1 MTTTRTPSASWWS
14 QLRASGSTAA
24 HDAGRPLLIGLGG
37 SVLLALAS
45 VGAGAIPVTDPVLE
59 AMHLSWVRFGH
70 GRQLATIAAYLG
82 VALALWAWTSL
93 GLLVR
98 SGAVG
103 ARVVS
108 VVAGVWALPLLVS
121 APLYSRDVY
130 SYLAQGA
137 LLRDGFDPYTVGPV
151 ADPGPLLDNVSIQWT
166 TTPAPYGPVFLMLAR
181 AVTRV
186 TGEDVLTGAWLLR
199 LAFLPGL
206 VLLAWAVPRL
216 AASLGGRPGL
226 ASWLVVANPLVLV
239 HLVGGAHNDLLM
251 LGLMAAGV
259 ALSLQGHHTAGVLTI
274 TLGVAVKATAGLALP
289 FVVWIWFHHRQ
300 DRRGAAG
307 RRRSAPTQFLVVLA
321 ESVSLF
327 VALFGALTLLC
338 GTGLGWIRALS
349 GSNKIINWLS
359 VPTAASQLIGPA
371 TSWATGV
378 RSDELL
384 SVLRPT
390 CQVVLVLALVVVWW
404 RSRRSTRGAVR
415 GLLLSLVLVVLLSPA
430 ALPWYY
436 TWPLAFGAPLIRRVP
451 TFAAVA
457 AATTWLLL
465 VFRPPGNPGLYNVGD
480 LALATVAGY
489 LVWRRT
495 TAGTA

>member
-1 MTTTRTPSASWWS
+1 MTSTLTPASSWWS
-14 QLRASGSTAA
+14 QLRASGSAAA
-24 HDAGRPLLIGLGG
+24 HSAGRPLLAGLGG
-37 SVLLALAS
+37 TVLMTLAS
-45 VGAGAIPVTDPVLE
+45 VGAGATPRTDPLLE
-59 AMHLSWVRFGH
+59 SMHLSWIRFGH
-70 GRQLATIAAYLG
+70 GQQLATITVYLG
-82 VALALWAWTSL
+82 VLLTLWAWTSL

-103 ARVVS
+103 ARVVT
-108 VVAGVWALPLLVS
+108 VAAAVWAVPLLVS

-137 LLRDGFDPYTVGPV
+137 LLRDGFNPYTVGPV

-166 TTPAPYGPVFLMLAR
+166 TTPAPYGPVFLLLAR
-181 AVTRV
+181 GVTRV

-216 AASLGGRPGL
+216 AASLGGRPAL

-239 HLVGGAHNDLLM
+239 HLVGGVHNDLLM

-259 ALSLQGHHTAGVLTI
+259 ALSVQGHHAVGVLTI

-289 FVVWIWFHHRQ
+289 FVVWIWFHHRRE
-300 DRRGAAG
+300 RRGTSG
-307 RRRSAPTQFLVVLA
+307 RRHGAPTSFLLVLA
-321 ESVSLF
+321 SSVSLF
-327 VALFGALTLLC
+327 VALFGALTLLA
-338 GTGLGWIRALS
+338 GTGLGWVRALS

-359 VPTAASQLIGPA
+359 VPTALSQLIGPA

-378 RSDELL
+378 RSDGLL
-384 SVLRPT
+384 TVLRPV
-390 CQVVLVLALVVVWW
+390 CEVALVLALVVVWW
-404 RSRRSTRGAVR
+404 RSRHSTGGAAR
-415 GLLLSLVLVVLLSPA
+415 GLVLSLVLLVLLSPA

-451 TFAAVA
+451 TAAAVA

-465 VFRPPGNPGLYNVGD
+465 VFRPPGNPGLYNIVD

-495 TAGTA
+495 TSALV

>member
-1 MTTTRTPSASWWS
+1 MTSTLTPSASWWS
-14 QLRASGSTAA
+14 RLRTSVAAAA
-24 HDAGRPLLIGLGG
+24 HDARRPLVLGVG
-37 SVLLALAS
+37 GTVLMALAS
-45 VGAGAIPVTDPVLE
+45 VGAGAIPRTDPLLE

-70 GRQLATIAAYLG
+70 GQQLATITVYLG
-82 VALALWAWTSL
+82 VVLTLWAWTSL

-98 SGAVG
+98 SGVVG

-108 VVAGVWALPLLVS
+108 VVAGVWAVPLLVS

-137 LLRDGFDPYTVGPV
+137 LLRDGFDPYAVGPV

-166 TTPAPYGPVFLMLAR
+166 TTPAPYGPLFLLLAR

-206 VLLAWAVPRL
+206 ALLAWAVPRL
-216 AASLGGRPGL
+216 AAELGGRPGL
-226 ASWLVVANPLVLV
+226 ASWLVLANPLVLV
-239 HLVGGAHNDLLM
+239 HLVAGAHNDLLM

-259 ALSLQGHHTAGVLTI
+259 AMAVQGHHAAGVLTI

-289 FVVWIWFHHRQ
+289 FVVWIWFRHRR
-300 DRRGAAG
+300 DRPDAAG
-307 RRRSAPTQFLVVLA
+307 RPRAAPTQFLVALA
-321 ESVSLF
+321 GSVSLF
-327 VALFGALTLLC
+327 VALFGGLTLLC

-359 VPTAASQLIGPA
+359 VPTALSQLIGPA

-384 SVLRPT
+384 TVLRPV
-390 CQVVLVLALVVVWW
+390 CEVVLVAAVVVVWW
-404 RSRRSTRGAVR
+404 RSRHNVLGAVR
-415 GLLLSLVLVVLLSPA
+415 GLMLSLVLVVLLSPA

-436 TWPLAFGAPLIRRVP
+436 TWALAFGAPLVRRVP
-451 TFAAVA
+451 TAAAAA

-480 LALATVAGY
+480 LALATAAGY

-495 TAGTA
+495 TSGHG